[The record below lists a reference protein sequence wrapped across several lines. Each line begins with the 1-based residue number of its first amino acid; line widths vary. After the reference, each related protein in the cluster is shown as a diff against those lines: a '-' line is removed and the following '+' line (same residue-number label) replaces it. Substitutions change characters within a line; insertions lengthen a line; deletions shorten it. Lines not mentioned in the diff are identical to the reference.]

1 MMPAPAPNPAKP
13 FVKWPGGKSRLVPEI
28 RKHIPGCF
36 NVYHEPF
43 AGGAAVFFSLRPK
56 RAVLN
61 DKSPELMNA
70 YRVIQSDVDALIA
83 ELSSG
88 QYRNEKSCYL
98 KIRSQDPDKLTPV
111 QRAARFIY
119 LNHRGFNDLWRVNRR
134 GQFNVPFGDN
144 PRARICD
151 AENLRAVS
159 EALKNVTLLNHDF
172 SYVYAL
178 AGPGD
183 VVYMDPPYHPASPTA
198 SFTEYTEHAFSE
210 EDQWRVA
217 QVAATLARRGVK
229 VIVSNSDTPFIRELY
244 GKLGFRMEK
253 VTAPRVIS
261 ASPKGRLP
269 VAELIITF

>member
-1 MMPAPAPNPAKP
+1 MMPAPVPGPACP

-28 RKHIPGCF
+28 LKRIPDCF

-43 AGGAAVFFSLRPK
+43 AGGAAVFFALRPR

-61 DKSPELMNA
+61 DKSSELMNA
-70 YRVIQSDVDALIA
+70 YRVIQADVDALVA

-88 QYRNEKSCYL
+88 RYKNEKSCYL
-98 KIRSQDPDKLTPV
+98 KIRSLDPSKLPPV
-111 QRAARFIY
+111 QRAARLIY
-119 LNHRGFNDLWRVNRR
+119 LNRTCFNGLWRVNKR

-144 PRARICD
+144 PNARICD

-159 EALKNVTLLNHDF
+159 EALKSVTLLSSDF
-172 SYVYAL
+172 SYVEAV

-183 VVYMDPPYHPASPTA
+183 VVYMDPPYDPVSPTA
-198 SFTEYTEHAFSE
+198 SFTAYTEHPFAK

-217 QVAATLARRGVK
+217 RVAAVLARRGVK

-244 GKLGFRMEK
+244 GGMGFRIEE
-253 VTAPRVIS
+253 VTAPRAIS
-261 ASPKGRLP
+261 ANPKSRQP
-269 VAELIITF
+269 AAELIITF